1 LQAPLGRL
9 VDVLD
14 LRWSSFAVVD
24 ADRTIHE

>member
-14 LRWSSFAVVD
+14 LRWSSFAVAD
-24 ADRTIHE
+24 ADRTIR